1 MMLIGI
7 DPHKSTRTATA
18 IAPDANHEV
27 ASIRIDATLGEYR
40 RLLTWARQWPQRR
53 WAVENAEGLGR
64 HLTSWL
70 LARGEDVVDVST
82 TATARVRQLSRGGG
96 RKNDRIDA
104 GAAACVAA
112 LQGDARPLEAEGYPD
127 AMAVLDERRVNLAQ
141 SRVRAVN
148 QLHAL
153 LRALIAGGAPRDLSA
168 TTAAARLRSIRPHG
182 AVEQARKAVAKDL
195 LSEIRTLDRQLKANA
210 KAIAGLVAAAES
222 TLTEVVGVGPIM
234 AGRLIS
240 RTGRASRFPTA
251 SAFAN
256 YAGAAPVEIASA
268 EKSRHRLSRHGDR
281 QLNSAP
287 SHHCDHPDPHLGQPR
302 QPLLPNQDRRG
313 KDTTRGRALP
323 EETPRRPPLA
333 RHDHRRTT
341 AGGEPGRTSG
351 GGSAIQRGWLNP
363 NNQLFGQVTS
373 QTRQP
378 RLYDD
383 QASRLTNTEAPKG
396 SNLPSHSEAH
406 VNHVMR
412 ELNERPRKGLGY
424 DTPAARFAK
433 ETAPTPTR

>member
-1 MMLIGI
+1 
-7 DPHKSTRTATA
+7 
-18 IAPDANHEV
+18 
-27 ASIRIDATLGEYR
+27 
-40 RLLTWARQWPQRR
+40 
-53 WAVENAEGLGR
+53 
-64 HLTSWL
+64 
-70 LARGEDVVDVST
+70 
-82 TATARVRQLSRGGG
+82 
-96 RKNDRIDA
+96 
-104 GAAACVAA
+104 
-112 LQGDARPLEAEGYPD
+112 
-127 AMAVLDERRVNLAQ
+127 
-141 SRVRAVN
+141 
-148 QLHAL
+148 
-153 LRALIAGGAPRDLSA
+153 
-168 TTAAARLRSIRPHG
+168 
-182 AVEQARKAVAKDL
+182 
-195 LSEIRTLDRQLKANA
+195 
-210 KAIAGLVAAAES
+210 
-222 TLTEVVGVGPIM
+222 
-234 AGRLIS
+234 
-240 RTGRASRFPTA
+240 
-251 SAFAN
+251 
-256 YAGAAPVEIASA
+256 VEIASA

-281 QLNSAP
+281 QLNSALHTIAITQIRT
-287 SHHCDHPDPHLGQPR
+287 SGS
-302 QPLLPNQDRRG
+302 RG
-313 KDTTRGRALP
+313 NLNYRTKIAEGK
-323 EETPRRPPLA
+323 TPREAARCLKRRPCRPPLA

>member
-7 DPHKSTRTATA
+7 DPHKSTHTATA
-18 IAPDANHEV
+18 IAPDTNHEA

-112 LQGDARPLEAEGYPD
+112 LQGDARPLQAEGYAD

-168 TTAAARLRSIRPHG
+168 TTAAALLRTIRPHG
-182 AVEQARKAVAKDL
+182 AVEQARKTVAKDL
-195 LSEIRTLDRQLKANA
+195 VGEIRTLDTQLKANA
-210 KAIAGLVAAAES
+210 QAIAGLVAAAGS

-281 QLNSAP
+281 QTQLRP
-287 SHHCDHPDPHLGQPR
+287 SHNCDHPDPHVGQPR

-363 NNQLFGQVTS
+363 NNQHFGQVTS
-373 QTRQP
+373 QTRQQ

-383 QASRLTNTEAPKG
+383 QASRLTNTEAPK
-396 SNLPSHSEAH
+396 SSDLSAHSADDLDW
-406 VNHVMR
+406 VAA
-412 ELNERPRKGLGY
+412 ELNDRPRKRLGFKK
-424 DTPAARFAK
+424 PIEQIGPLLLR
-433 ETAPTPTR
+433 